1 MVRPLIWISSLT
13 LGAAFACDLAE
24 GQTHSSPPAGDSR
37 PAAVWKAR
45 AVASSEAPRAADYV
59 VETPGDEEANV
70 DAAEPNAD
78 VQDGFPGENFADE
91 PKTEVIKERFANGE
105 VNIERQ
111 VTQDAQGN
119 YLNHGPWK
127 MWDERGNLVAQGD
140 YDRGNRTGTWVRWYR
155 AVAEADLLG
164 KIPYQQ
170 FVGPFVSQA
179 TFKNGKL
186 DGLWTIYDSKM
197 RKISQWGFVDGHR
210 HGPSMWWYANGHTMR
225 EAQFRDGDLDGEYVE
240 WSPEG
245 GVRVNETHQAG
256 RKLAAKTTYHAN
268 GKKKTEDIYLFA
280 KDVEQT
286 PDDWWNCKL
295 QVTVKNGHDEKHGAS
310 VAWHPGGQRQL
321 EGLFEHDA
329 QVGQFTWWHA
339 NGQKALEGRYL
350 LGKQDGVWIWWHANG
365 QKAING
371 QYANGTPA
379 GRWTWW
385 KEDGQVAQSADLSN
399 SEGIA
404 IEMPRTLEPDAAP
417 RMSKPPVRQPQR

>member
-1 MVRPLIWISSLT
+1 M
-13 LGAAFACDLAE
+13 
-24 GQTHSSPPAGDSR
+24 
-37 PAAVWKAR
+37 
-45 AVASSEAPRAADYV
+45 
-59 VETPGDEEANV
+59 
-70 DAAEPNAD
+70 
-78 VQDGFPGENFADE
+78 
-91 PKTEVIKERFANGE
+91 
-105 VNIERQ
+105 
-111 VTQDAQGN
+111 
-119 YLNHGPWK
+119 
-127 MWDERGNLVAQGD
+127 
-140 YDRGNRTGTWVRWYR
+140 
-155 AVAEADLLG
+155 
-164 KIPYQQ
+164 
-170 FVGPFVSQA
+170 
-179 TFKNGKL
+179 
-186 DGLWTIYDSKM
+186 WTIYDSKM

-210 HGPSMWWYANGHTMR
+210 HGPSMWWYAKGHTMR
-225 EAQFRDGDLDGEYVE
+225 EAHFRDGDLDGEYVE

-256 RKLAAKTTYHAN
+256 RKLAAKTTFHAN

-295 QVTVKNGHDEKHGAS
+295 QVTVKSGHDEKHGAS
-310 VAWHPGGQRQL
+310 AAWHPGGQRQL

-371 QYANGTPA
+371 QYANGTPT

-404 IEMPRTLEPDAAP
+404 IDMPRTLDPDAAP
-417 RMSKPPVRQPQR
+417 RPSNPPTAAAAVVSVAKSRRFFRSSWHNPNPPGESSVISRRCWSTISSPGQGTAKSGGCRGPLMA

>member
-1 MVRPLIWISSLT
+1 MVRSVIWISS
-13 LGAAFACDLAE
+13 FALARRSPATWRKVKLIPAPRSDASA
-24 GQTHSSPPAGDSR
+24 QTGG
-37 PAAVWKAR
+37 WKAR
-45 AVASSEAPRAADYV
+45 GVIGNESPRAADYV
-59 VETPGDEEANV
+59 VETPGDEEIDV
-70 DAAEPNAD
+70 DADPQAD
-78 VQDGFPGENFADE
+78 IQNGLPYRDLDDE
-91 PKTEVIKERFANGE
+91 PKTEIIKERFPNGE
-105 VNIERQ
+105 VKIERQ
-111 VTQDAQGN
+111 VTQDAAGN

-140 YDRGNRTGTWVRWYR
+140 YERGNRTGTWVRWYR
-155 AVAEADLLG
+155 AVGEADLMN
-164 KIPYQQ
+164 KIPYRQ

-179 TFKNGKL
+179 TFKDGKL
-186 DGLWTIYDSKM
+186 DGTWTIYDGKM
-197 RKISQWGFVDGHR
+197 RKISQWAFVDGHR

-225 EAQFRDGDLDGEYVE
+225 EAHFRDGDLDGELVE

-256 RKLAAKTTYHAN
+256 RKLAAKTTYHAD

-295 QVTVKNGHDEKHGAS
+295 QVTVKSGHDEKHGAS
-310 VAWHPGGQRQL
+310 AAWHPGGQRQF

-350 LGKQDGVWIWWHANG
+350 LGKQDGVWTWWHANG
-365 QKAING
+365 QKAIYG
-371 QYANGTPA
+371 QYANGAPT

-385 KEDGQVAQSADLSN
+385 KEDGRVAQSADLSN
-399 SEGIA
+399 AEGVVIDA
-404 IEMPRTLEPDAAP
+404 PRTLVPEAAQ
-417 RMSKPPVRQPQR
+417 RIARPPVRQPQR